1 MGLFNLS
8 DNASQAGRRRRTIRG
23 KLTALVLA
31 SVGLAVVLVAGISAL
46 RDGQRDTA
54 LAVGRLSDT
63 AKVLASLSGE
73 AAASGDRARAFA
85 VIRSIGMM
93 PDVEYARISG
103 PTGALL
109 AETGSAQRLTRDVSS
124 AAGGQAFSLA
134 LLTSQTAQITAPIDY
149 GHRRVGQVLIE
160 GRLGDGRER
169 LLSSLLISLG
179 AALAAAIAGL
189 AVAARLQRGISE
201 PITAL
206 TRSMGEITQSHDY
219 SRSVE
224 VRADDEVGELVDG
237 FSRMLGEIRAR
248 DEALADHMAGLERT
262 VEERTTDLRDA
273 KEAAES
279 ANSAKS
285 DFLATMSHE
294 IRTPMNGI
302 MVMAEMLAAGEMPP
316 KQRRFAQV
324 IAKSGSSLLAI
335 INDILDFSK
344 IEAGK
349 LELEAI
355 PVDPADVAEDVL
367 SLFWERARSKGLD
380 LAAYIDPATPALVSG
395 DAVRLRQVVGNLVN
409 NAIKF
414 TEAGGVMVQVA
425 PTGENRLRVSVHDTG
440 IGIAPHKIDGLF
452 GAFTQADQST
462 TRKFG
467 GTGLGLAICKR
478 LVEAMGGAFKVTSK
492 VGKGSVFAFE
502 LPAPTLEAPLAW
514 PRFADGETVAL
525 AVAGASTPAALTR
538 YLKAAGL
545 TIGALDD
552 VQGETVRLAIADAD
566 ALRGR
571 ARPAAPTICIG
582 EYGDSAPALL
592 QREGQVDLVLV
603 QPLRR
608 KELAAALAHALAG
621 TSISEA
627 LAEERMAADTL
638 PSFAGRRVLVADDSA
653 VNREVAMEAL
663 SRLGIDAEV
672 CNDGREAVA
681 ATFAGERFDA
691 VLMDGSMPQMDGYEA
706 SREIRRRETE
716 AGGPATPIIALTA
729 HVIGAAAEAWR
740 DAGMDAVLHKPF
752 TLAALA
758 GALGQFME
766 PSQARAP
773 SGPVAAPAAT
783 ASPVVAAPTGPLVT
797 SELLDPQI
805 AGELARMA
813 AMGKADFV
821 DRVRRLYRENAPEA
835 VRAVIDG
842 SVNRDWEAVASAA
855 HALKSM
861 SLNMGARVVAETA
874 SRIEAQAR
882 ELQVVNVD
890 QAQILHRQLLATL
903 DVLDGYPPTLGAP
916 KPPTSAD
923 TDEQALLADLVKAI
937 ERNELALVYQ
947 PQYDRH
953 GEQITGVETLLRW
966 QHPVRGFV
974 SPAMFIPLAERHG
987 LIGPITQWVL
997 DRAMTETESLG
1008 DMVISF
1014 NASAVEFADPS
1025 FVDELAVLIARRRF
1039 DPRRLEIEVTETAV
1053 LAEEDEVRRNMAR
1066 LHELGLKIALDDFG
1080 VGYSSLSHLRLFPFD
1095 KLKIDRAFVTGCADN
1110 VQSAT
1115 LVHAV
1120 VAIGRSLGMKVVAE
1134 GVETEAQRK
1143 FLKVAGVHAM
1153 QGYLFAKPEP
1163 IGALRTRLGLD
1174 KAVMSA

>member
-1 MGLFNLS
+1 V
-8 DNASQAGRRRRTIRG
+8 GRRRSIHG

-31 SVGLAVVLVAGISAL
+31 SVGLAVALVAGISAV
-46 RDGQRDTA
+46 RDGQRDTV
-54 LAVGRLSDT
+54 LATQRLSDT
-63 AKVLASLSGE
+63 VKVMASLS
-73 AAASGDRARAFA
+73 ADAVVANDRAKAYA
-85 VIRSIGMM
+85 VIRSIAMM
-93 PDVEYARISG
+93 PDVEYARING
-103 PTGALL
+103 ANGALL
-109 AETGSAQRLTRDVSS
+109 AETGSGQRLTRDVS
-124 AAGGQAFSLA
+124 GQAGRQGFSLA
-134 LLTSQTAQITAPIDY
+134 LLGSRTAQITAPVEV
-149 GHRRVGQVLIE
+149 GRRKVGEVTLS
-160 GRLGDGRER
+160 GRIGDGGQR

-189 AVAARLQRGISE
+189 AVSARLQRGISG
-201 PITAL
+201 PIGAL
-206 TRSMGEITQSHDY
+206 TSSMAEITESHDY
-219 SRSVE
+219 ARE
-224 VRADDEVGELVDG
+224 VTITADDEVGELVAG
-237 FSRMLGEIRAR
+237 FTRMMGEIRTR
-248 DEALADHMAGLERT
+248 DEALAEHMAGLERT
-262 VEERTTDLRDA
+262 VEERTADLREA
-273 KEAAES
+273 KDVAES

-316 KQRRFAQV
+316 KQRRFAEV

-349 LELEAI
+349 LELEAA
-355 PVDPADVAEDVL
+355 PVDVADVAEDVL
-367 SLFWERARSKGLD
+367 SLFWEKARSKGLD
-380 LAAYIDPATPALVSG
+380 LAAYVDPATPALVSG
-395 DAVRLRQVVGNLVN
+395 DATRLRQVVGNLVN

-425 PTGENRLRVSVHDTG
+425 PAGEGRLRLSVHDTG
-440 IGIAPHKIDGLF
+440 IGIAPDKIDGVF

-502 LPAPTLEAPLAW
+502 IPAPTLEPARPWPVFAP
-514 PRFADGETVAL
+514 GEAVSVA
-525 AVAGASTPAALTR
+525 VTGTSTPAVLGR

-545 TIGALDD
+545 ATAGLEVEGIK
-552 VQGETVRLAIADAD
+552 LAIADAE
-566 ALRGR
+566 ALKG
-571 ARPAAPTICIG
+571 AGRPAAPTICIG
-582 EYGDSAPALL
+582 EYGDSAPAVL
-592 QREGQVDLVLV
+592 QREGRADLVLV

-608 KELAAALAHALAG
+608 RELAAALTRVLAG
-621 TSISEA
+621 ESIAEA
-627 LAEERMAADTL
+627 LAEDRAAAEAL
-638 PSFAGRRVLVADDSA
+638 PNFTGRRVLVADDSA
-653 VNREVAMEAL
+653 VNREVALEAL
-663 SRLGIDAEV
+663 SRLGIAAEV
-672 CNDGREAVA
+672 CVDGREAVVA
-681 ATFAGERFDA
+681 ALAGDRFDL
-691 VLMDGSMPQMDGYEA
+691 VLMDGSMPDMDGYEA
-706 SREIRRRETE
+706 TQEIRRREADE
-716 AGGPATPIIALTA
+716 GRAATPIVALTA
-729 HVIGAAAEAWR
+729 HVVGAAAEAWR
-740 DAGMDAVLHKPF
+740 DAGMDGVLHKPF

-758 GALGQFME
+758 AALGRFME
-766 PSQARAP
+766 PSP
-773 SGPVAAPAAT
+773 AAPAAT
-783 ASPVVAAPTGPLVT
+783 SIATPIVAPAAAPSPAPASVM
-797 SELLDPQI
+797 SPAAAASDLLDPQV
-805 AGELARMA
+805 ANELARMA

-835 VRAVIDG
+835 VKAVIDA
-842 SVNRDWEAVASAA
+842 SVAGDGEATARAA

-861 SLNMGARVVAETA
+861 SLNMGARVVAESA
-874 SRIEAQAR
+874 ARIEAQAR
-882 ELQVVNVD
+882 ELGVVNVD

-903 DVLDGYPPTLGAP
+903 DVLDGYPPTQPAVQQQ
-916 KPPTSAD
+916 PPTSAD
-923 TDEQALLADLVKAI
+923 TEEQALLNDLAEAI
-937 ERNELALVYQ
+937 ANDQLALVYQ
-947 PQYDRH
+947 PQFDRD

-966 QHPVRGFV
+966 NHPVRGFV
-974 SPAMFIPLAERHG
+974 SPALFIPLAERHG
-987 LIGPITQWVL
+987 MIGPITQWVL
-997 DRAMTETESLG
+997 DRAMTETEGLG
-1008 DMVISF
+1008 DNLVISF

-1134 GVETEAQRK
+1134 GVETDAQRK

-1163 IGALRTRLGLD
+1163 IAALKARLGI
-1174 KAVMSA
+1174 AEPAMRAQG

>member
-1 MGLFNLS
+1 VFTGCVGLFNLS
-8 DNASQAGRRRRTIRG
+8 NKALTPFRRRRSIRG
-23 KLTALVLA
+23 KLTLLVLA
-31 SVGLAVVLVAGISAL
+31 SVSLAVTLVAGISAV

-54 LAVGRLSDT
+54 MALDRLSNT

-73 AAASGDRARAFA
+73 ATAAGDRPHAYAA
-85 VIRSIGMM
+85 IRSIGMM
-93 PDVEYARISG
+93 PDVRYARI
-103 PTGALL
+103 TRADNALL
-109 AETGSAQRLTRDVSS
+109 AETGSAVRLTRDVSRG
-124 AAGGQAFSLA
+124 AGDIGFSLN
-134 LLTSQTAQITAPIDY
+134 LLRSRSAVVSAPIVY
-149 GHRRVGQVLIE
+149 NRQTVGTVMVE
-160 GRLGDGRER
+160 GRLDGGLDR
-169 LLSSLLISLG
+169 LLASLLISLG
-179 AALAAAIAGL
+179 AALAAALAGL
-189 AVAARLQRGISE
+189 AVAARLQRSISA

-206 TRSMGEITQSHDY
+206 TASMGEITQAHDY
-219 SRSVE
+219 SRE
-224 VRADDEVGELVDG
+224 VVVAADDEVGELVSG
-237 FSRMLGEIRAR
+237 FNAMLSEIRNR
-248 DEALADHMAGLERT
+248 DTAIAEHLTGLERT
-262 VEERTTDLRDA
+262 VEERTVDLREA
-273 KEAAES
+273 KDAAES

-316 KQRRFAQV
+316 KQRRFAEV

-349 LELEAI
+349 LDLEAA
-355 PVDPADVAEDVL
+355 PTDPGEIAEDVL
-367 SLFWERARSKGLD
+367 SLFWEKARSKGLD
-380 LAAYIDPATPALVSG
+380 LAAYVDPATPALISG

-414 TEAGGVMVQVA
+414 TETGGVMVQVA
-425 PTGENRLRVSVHDTG
+425 PRGERVLRIAVHDTG
-440 IGIAPHKIDGLF
+440 IGIPQDKIAGVF

-462 TRKFG
+462 TRRFG
-467 GTGLGLAICKR
+467 GTGLGLSICKR
-478 LVEAMGGAFKVTSK
+478 LVDAMGGAFKVTSQ
-492 VGKGSVFAFE
+492 VGKGSMFAFD
-502 LPAPTLEAPLAW
+502 LPVEVIEPAKSW
-514 PRFADGETVAL
+514 PKFPSGVASL
-525 AVAGASTPAALTR
+525 SVEGASTRSALTR
-538 YLKAAGL
+538 YLTLAGL
-545 TIGALDD
+545 GVVGAEDTAA
-552 VQGETVRLAIADAD
+552 VIAVGEPS
-566 ALRGR
+566 GMKSR
-571 ARPAAPTICIG
+571 ARLPAPTICLG
-582 EYGDSAPALL
+582 EYGDSTPALL
-592 QREGQVDLVLV
+592 QREGLADLVLV

-608 KELAAALAHALAG
+608 RDLERALRRVLAG
-621 TSISEA
+621 EPIGQDAASEDRA
-627 LAEERMAADTL
+627 QTDNL
-638 PSFAGRRVLVADDSA
+638 PSFRGRRVLVADDSA

-663 SRLGIDAEV
+663 SRLGVETRAV
-672 CNDGREAVA
+672 VDGRAAVEAV
-681 ATFAGERFDA
+681 FSGGPFDL
-691 VLMDGSMPQMDGYEA
+691 VLMDGSMPEMDGYEA
-706 SREIRRRETE
+706 ALEIRRREDE
-716 AGGPATPIIALTA
+716 AGARRLPIVALTA
-729 HVIGAAAEAWR
+729 HVVGSAAEAWR
-740 DAGMDAVLHKPF
+740 AAQMDGVLHKPF
-752 TLAALA
+752 TLVGLAAV
-758 GALGQFME
+758 LGQFLE
-766 PSQARAP
+766 PALALPEAAAAP
-773 SGPVAAPAAT
+773 KAAPAN
-783 ASPVVAAPTGPLVT
+783 PAPIGPLIT
-797 SELLDPQI
+797 SDLLDPQV

-842 SVNRDWEAVASAA
+842 SVNRDHEAVATAA

-861 SLNMGARVVAETA
+861 SLNMGARVVAESA
-874 SRIEAQAR
+874 ARIEAQAR
-882 ELQVVNVD
+882 ELKVVNVD

-903 DVLDGYPPTLGAP
+903 DVLDGYPPTGGEPAEAAGAD
-916 KPPTSAD
+916 S
-923 TDEQALLADLVKAI
+923 EERLLLNDMAKAI
-937 ERNELALVYQ
+937 ENDELSLVYQ
-947 PQYDRH
+947 PQYDRD
-953 GEQITGVETLLRW
+953 GEVITGVETLLRW
-966 QHPVRGFV
+966 NHPARGFV

-997 DRAMTETESLG
+997 DRAMAETESLG
-1008 DMVISF
+1008 DMTISF

-1053 LAEEDEVRRNMAR
+1053 LAEEDEVRRNMGR

-1163 IGALRTRLGLD
+1163 IAALRMRLGLD
-1174 KAVMSA
+1174 QAEALSA